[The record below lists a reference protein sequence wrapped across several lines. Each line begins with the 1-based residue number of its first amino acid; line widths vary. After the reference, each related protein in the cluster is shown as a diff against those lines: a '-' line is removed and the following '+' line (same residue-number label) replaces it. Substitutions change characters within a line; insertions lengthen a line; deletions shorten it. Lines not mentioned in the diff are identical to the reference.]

1 MTELTTTS
9 QLILTVGKELFNPLL
24 NSFLKPKDG
33 LVFSDQENGCLVDL
47 KETIRKAQVFMNQL
61 LVI

>member
-1 MTELTTTS
+1 MITS

-24 NSFLKPKDG
+24 NSFLKPQDG
-33 LVFSDQENGCLVDL
+33 LDFSDQENGCLVDL
-47 KETIRKAQVFMNQL
+47 KETIKKALVLMYQL